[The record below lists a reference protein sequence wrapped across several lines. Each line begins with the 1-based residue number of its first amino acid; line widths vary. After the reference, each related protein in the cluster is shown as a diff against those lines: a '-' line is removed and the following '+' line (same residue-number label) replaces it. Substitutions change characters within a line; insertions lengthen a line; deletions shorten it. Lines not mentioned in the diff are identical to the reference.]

1 MPAVAPN
8 ADAAADVDD
17 LEAGALE
24 DRGGEAA
31 AFAAAADR
39 RDRAITGQLVEAA
52 GEVAVGDVERA
63 GDVLPGVLGVVADVK
78 DDRAGVAVDAARQ
91 LVGVD
96 QLDPAHRPFLRA
108 PGGHPALE
116 ETADR
121 EADRGEQLRGG
132 ALVAAGGGD
141 HDDV

>member
-1 MPAVAPN
+1 MAAGAPN
-8 ADAAADVDD
+8 ADAATDVDD

-39 RDRAITGQLVEAA
+39 RDRAVAGQLVEAA

-63 GDVLPGVLGVVADVK
+63 GDVLACVLGVVAHIEDN
-78 DDRAGVAVDAARQ
+78 RGGVAVDAARQ
-91 LVGVD
+91 LVGID

-108 PGGHPALE
+108 P
-116 ETADR
+116 
-121 EADRGEQLRGG
+121 
-132 ALVAAGGGD
+132 
-141 HDDV
+141 